1 VRRPMLQLTQA
12 EKDSTRAAFETC
24 GLKLAP

>member
-1 VRRPMLQLTQA
+1 MLQLTQA